1 MTEELIAKIGQ
12 LIADLKSSHAV
23 NVNSGSLKERVI
35 ETGKSY
41 FETFRPRL
49 GRVVP
54 AERISKVDEIWQQ
67 LIRLAHG
74 RNRRT
79 SYLKNLGTV
88 RNEITEFNV
97 LAISN
102 PEQVREKTPEFSRT
116 ETTLIETLHDLL
128 PSAAQSYVQGI
139 LDLSS
144 STRVSY
150 RGAACEFREAFRE
163 VLDHLAPDDAV
174 TQSKGFSFEKGK
186 TTPTMKQK
194 VRFILKSRGMNQ
206 TQRQVAEK
214 SVDLVEALS
223 GDVARA
229 IYDRASLSTHIET
242 TRKEVLQLK
251 RYIDTMLFDLLEIK
265 APS

>member
-1 MTEELIAKIGQ
+1 MTEQLIARIGQ
-12 LIADLKSSHAV
+12 LITDLKTSKAV
-23 NVNSGSLKERVI
+23 NVDSPAFKERVI
-35 ETGKSY
+35 ESGKFY
-41 FETFRPRL
+41 FEKFRPALR
-49 GRVVP
+49 RVVP
-54 AERISKVDEIWQQ
+54 ADRVSKVDDIWQQ

-79 SYLKNLGTV
+79 SYLKHLTAVGK
-88 RNEITEFNV
+88 EITEFNI

-102 PEQVREKTPEFSRT
+102 PEQARETTPAFSRT
-116 ETTLIETLHDLL
+116 ESVLIETLRDLL
-128 PSAAQSYVQGI
+128 PSAAQSYVQGV

-174 TQSKGFSFEKGK
+174 VASKGFSFQKDK
-186 TTPTMKQK
+186 TKPTMKQK
-194 VRFILKSRGMNQ
+194 VQFILKSRGMSQ

-214 SVDLVEALS
+214 SVDLLEALS
-223 GDVARA
+223 GDIARA

-251 RYIDTMLFDLLEIK
+251 RYIDTMFFDLLEIK
-265 APS
+265 T